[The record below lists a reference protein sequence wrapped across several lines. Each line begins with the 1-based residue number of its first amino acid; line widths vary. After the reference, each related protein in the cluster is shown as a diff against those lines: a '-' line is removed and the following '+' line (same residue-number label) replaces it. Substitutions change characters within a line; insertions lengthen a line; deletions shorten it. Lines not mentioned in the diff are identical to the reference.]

1 MNIRMF
7 KLGQDS
13 RLQLNSKVLAK
24 KSGVFFGALM
34 LPSGQNLHQHLY
46 RKMRLKVVIVYF
58 HHHSAANHV
67 PPLGCGYSHSLRKSC
82 TLSAQLIESLSSV
95 FEYHIDKNHLGRIVW
110 QNLRCS

>member
-13 RLQLNSKVLAK
+13 RLQLNSKVLIK

-58 HHHSAANHV
+58 TTNQRPITCLHWVAAPLTTGEKVAHILHS
-67 PPLGCGYSHSLRKSC
+67 
-82 TLSAQLIESLSSV
+82 
-95 FEYHIDKNHLGRIVW
+95 
-110 QNLRCS
+110 